1 MRALSVSALAG
12 AAFLAASA
20 ALAGPAVEPLVSDAW
35 LKAHLN
41 DPEVVVLDVRHQL
54 AGTTKADYE
63 KGHIPGA
70 VWTDYPTGWRV
81 ERDGIP
87 HVVPSLETIEANLG
101 NLGIDETKTVV
112 VVPSGTNATE
122 FGSAARIYW
131 TLKYL
136 GHDAVAILDGGTS
149 GWMADAANP
158 VEKGAVAPVPTI
170 FTATVRDELL
180 ATTADVRSLMEAKS
194 ALLVDGRPE
203 EEFRGF
209 GKHPQ
214 ATRYGHIPGALNL
227 DQAKFYDSRTNR
239 LRPREE
245 LAKIVPASMSSRSE
259 PIVSYCNT
267 GHWAAT
273 NWFVL
278 SELLGYKNIR
288 LYDASMVGWSRDA
301 ALPMD
306 SERTRLDDLMDWFRK
321 LTS

>member
-1 MRALSVSALAG
+1 MNSLYSFLYRVSRLSVWVFGAG
-12 AAFLAASA
+12 
-20 ALAGPAVEPLVSDAW
+20 
-35 LKAHLN
+35 
-41 DPEVVVLDVRHQL
+41 
-54 AGTTKADYE
+54 
-63 KGHIPGA
+63 
-70 VWTDYPTGWRV
+70 
-81 ERDGIP
+81 
-87 HVVPSLETIEANLG
+87 
-101 NLGIDETKTVV
+101 
-112 VVPSGTNATE
+112 
-122 FGSAARIYW
+122 
-131 TLKYL
+131 YL
-136 GHDAVAILDGGTS
+136 LIA
-149 GWMADAANP
+149 
-158 VEKGAVAPVPTI
+158 
-170 FTATVRDELL
+170 L

-203 EEFRGF
+203 DEFRGF

-214 ATRYGHIPGALNL
+214 STRYGHIPGALNL
-227 DQAKFYDSRTNR
+227 DQAKFYDSKTNR

-245 LAKIVPASMSSRSE
+245 LAKIVPAAMSSRSE